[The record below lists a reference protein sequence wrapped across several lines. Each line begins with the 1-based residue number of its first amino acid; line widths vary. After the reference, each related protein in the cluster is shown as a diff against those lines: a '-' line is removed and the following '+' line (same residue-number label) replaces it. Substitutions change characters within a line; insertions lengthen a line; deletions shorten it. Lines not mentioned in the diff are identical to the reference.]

1 MIVLGIDP
9 SLTSTG
15 IARVDTDDRL
25 VAQTWTITSKG
36 THADTLAQRRERL
49 AMIAERRIGDAAIGI
64 GEDGSDLGG
73 RADLAIIEGLAMA
86 HHNAGTTMLNG
97 LWWLTVH
104 RLYNLGVPV
113 VAVAPKSLKKYATG
127 AGNAPKEAMVAAAI
141 RRLPHVD
148 TGDQPD
154 RVDALWLAA
163 MGADHLGA
171 PLVDLPATHRAA
183 LDGVQWPT
191 RSGAA

>member
-1 MIVLGIDP
+1 MIVIGIDP

-36 THADTLAQRRERL
+36 TRADTLAQRRERL
-49 AMIAERRIGDAAIGI
+49 AMIAERHIGDYAIGI

-73 RADLAIIEGLAMA
+73 RADIAIIEGLAMA

-104 RLYNLGVPV
+104 RLYSLGIPV

-171 PLVDLPATHRAA
+171 PLVDLPQTHRAA

-191 RSGAA
+191 MGRVA

>member
-1 MIVLGIDP
+1 MIILGIDP

-15 IARVDTDDRL
+15 IARVDTEDRL

-36 THADTLAQRRERL
+36 TQADTLAQRRERL
-49 AMIAERRIGDAAIGI
+49 AMIAERHIGDYAIGI
-64 GEDGSDLGG
+64 GERGADLGG
-73 RADLAIIEGLAMA
+73 RADLAVIENPAMSK
-86 HHNAGTTMLNG
+86 NNNGTSMLNG

-104 RLYNLGVPV
+104 RLYSLGVAV
-113 VAVAPKSLKKYATG
+113 VAVQPNTLKKYATCK
-127 AGNAPKEAMVAAAI
+127 GNATKEAMVAAAI
-141 RRLPHVD
+141 RRLPHVE

-163 MGADHLGA
+163 MGADAFGY
-171 PLVDLPATHRAA
+171 PLVDLPASQRAA

-191 RSGAA
+191 RGTM

>member
-15 IARVDTDDRL
+15 IARVDTEDRL

-36 THADTLAQRRERL
+36 AQADTLAQRRERL
-49 AMIAERRIGDAAIGI
+49 AMIAERHIGDYAIGI
-64 GEDGSDLGG
+64 GERGTDLGG
-73 RADLAIIEGLAMA
+73 RADLAVIENPALSK
-86 HHNAGTTMLNG
+86 NNNGTSMLNG

-104 RLYNLGVPV
+104 RLYSLGVAV
-113 VAVAPKSLKKYATG
+113 VAVQPNTLKKYATG
-127 AGNAPKEAMVAAAI
+127 KGNATKEAMVAAAA

-148 TGDQPD
+148 TGDQAD

-163 MGADHLGA
+163 MGADAYGC
-171 PLVDLPATHRAA
+171 PLVDLPITHRAA